1 MKEAKEIC
9 PTTTK
14 GKIEEGALIV
24 DVRETFE
31 VNELAFDV
39 PNIVNIPLSDFENRF
54 QEIPKDKE
62 IVMVCKSG
70 ARSLRTTYFLMN
82 NGYENVFNMRDGIE
96 KWVKKGF
103 PTKGNVN
110 SIENGGSSCCDD
122 SSSSS
127 CC

>member
-14 GKIEEGALIV
+14 GKIEEGALLV
-24 DVRETFE
+24 DVREADE
-31 VNELAFDV
+31 VAQLSFDV

-103 PTKGNVN
+103 PTKGDVN
-110 SIENGGSSCCDD
+110 SVKAESSSCCGD